1 MMTVRQVSSARGEI
15 FSFDSW
21 ICFPQPCTRA
31 VLAAGRPG
39 IQISTLNVLSG
50 PHPTRL
56 HGSFSKNIFKLHI
69 LGGKPYGGASLPTRK
84 IFTADPIVW
93 QPESAPPKKATIRM
107 PIRGARRLA
116 RTSPR
121 SSFLQKE
128 AHFFRC
134 TLEMQLL
141 K

>member
-56 HGSFSKNIFKLHI
+56 HGSLSKNIFKLHI

-93 QPESAPPKKATIRM
+93 QPESAPPQKSHYQNAHPRRQA
-107 PIRGARRLA
+107 PGAHQP
-116 RTSPR
+116 T
-121 SSFLQKE
+121 
-128 AHFFRC
+128 
-134 TLEMQLL
+134 QLL
-141 K
+141 FTEGGTLLSLHA